1 VSPAIEVEDVTRVFD
16 SGGKPALALDHVSFA
31 VGDGEIVGLLGSNG
45 AGKTT
50 LTKILST
57 LLLPT
62 SGTARVLGVDV
73 VRDPRRVR
81 GSQSVVLGGDR
92 GLYGQLSAR
101 ENLRFFGMMAGLPHR
116 SLRSRVGAALQ
127 EVGLGEAADRRV
139 SAFSRG
145 MRQRLHIAIGMISEP
160 RILLLD
166 EPTVGL
172 DPAEAGR
179 LREAIAALRER
190 GVSVLLTSHYLV
202 DVEQL
207 ADRVI
212 MLDRGR
218 VTHEMTVGQFTASAG
233 YAAVVVIR
241 GTGPRPDTAR
251 LGDAAD
257 LSTGP
262 EVAGDHW
269 TVSVRLRSWSAAT
282 FSELSV
288 ILADARVDDVEVR
301 PVRLDDAFVR
311 LQAGASR

>member
-1 VSPAIEVEDVTRVFD
+1 MSPAIEVEDITRVFD
-16 SGGKPALALDHVSFA
+16 SGGNPTLALDHVSFS

-73 VRDPRRVR
+73 ARDPRQVR

-116 SLRSRVGAALQ
+116 TMRSRVCAALR
-127 EVGLGEAADRRV
+127 EVGLDEAADRRV

-172 DPAEAGR
+172 DPVEAGR
-179 LREAIAALRER
+179 LREAIAALRQR
-190 GVSVLLTSHYLV
+190 GVSVLLTSHYLI

-207 ADRVI
+207 ADRVV

-218 VTHEMTVGQFTASAG
+218 VTHEMTVAQFTASAG
-233 YAAVVVIR
+233 YAAVVMVR
-241 GTGPRPDTAR
+241 GNGTIPDTAR
-251 LGDAAD
+251 LDGAD
-257 LSTGP
+257 DMSTRV

-269 TVSVRLRSWSAAT
+269 TVSVRLREWSAAT
-282 FSELSV
+282 FSALSL
-288 ILADARVDDVEVR
+288 ILSDAHVDEVEVR
-301 PVRLDDAFVR
+301 PVRLDDAFLR